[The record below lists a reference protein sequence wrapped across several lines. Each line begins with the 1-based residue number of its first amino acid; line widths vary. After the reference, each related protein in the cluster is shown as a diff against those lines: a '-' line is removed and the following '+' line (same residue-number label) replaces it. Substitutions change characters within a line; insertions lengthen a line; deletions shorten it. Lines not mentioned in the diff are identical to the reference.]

1 MSTAYQTSATTTVV
15 RRKWASASPGHSYI
29 PYTDRIEYLGGCV
42 NEMALRAGGR
52 EKLAGITVPDRV
64 NVIRV
69 MLSELFRINSHLLYI
84 STFIQDVGAMTP
96 VFFALPIVRKF
107 TIWWK
112 RSRVSVCT
120 RRGSVLAA

>member
-1 MSTAYQTSATTTVV
+1 M
-15 RRKWASASPGHSYI
+15 
-29 PYTDRIEYLGGCV
+29 PYVLAV
-42 NEMALRAGGR
+42 

-96 VFFALPIVRKF
+96 VFFAF
-107 TIWWK
+107 TDRQKIYDLVEAITGFRMHPALVPYRRCGT
-112 RSRVSVCT
+112 RS
-120 RRGSVLAA
+120 AARLGPSAA

>member
-1 MSTAYQTSATTTVV
+1 M
-15 RRKWASASPGHSYI
+15 
-29 PYTDRIEYLGGCV
+29 PYVLAV
-42 NEMALRAGGR
+42 

-96 VFFALPIVRKF
+96 VFFAF
-107 TIWWK
+107 TDRQKIYDLVEAITGFRMHPAWFTSAA
-112 RSRVSVCT
+112 SRTICRVAGIACCVSS
-120 RRGSVLAA
+120 SVDAEASGLL

>member
-1 MSTAYQTSATTTVV
+1 M
-15 RRKWASASPGHSYI
+15 
-29 PYTDRIEYLGGCV
+29 PYVLAV
-42 NEMALRAGGR
+42 

-96 VFFALPIVRKF
+96 VFFAF
-107 TIWWK
+107 TDRQKIYDLVEAITGF
-112 RSRVSVCT
+112 RMHPA
-120 RRGSVLAA
+120 GSVSAVWHTICREAGTVCCVNSSTGCRNVWPRMSRAA